1 MQIIRQVEQ
10 MQQTAL
16 DLRASGKRIGFV
28 PTMGFLHEGHL
39 SLMRLARE
47 QADILVASIFVNP
60 TQFGPNEDFESYPRD
75 IERDEQLCRETGVD
89 IIFYPSADEMYLPDA
104 TVVVDEDH
112 LSRVLCGA
120 SRPSHFQ
127 GVLTVVCKLFNIVQP
142 HAAVFGQKDAQQLR
156 LIQQMVRDLNIPVE
170 IVPGP
175 IVRESDGLAMSSRNT
190 YLDEEQRKNALCLRR
205 ALDEAEALHKQGET
219 KAEVILHAMH
229 MIVDETP
236 GAEIDYI
243 ELRDWQTLAPALEIQ
258 QPTLAAL
265 AVRFGKT
272 RLIDNTLL
280 KECRT
285 SSIPEL

>member
-1 MQIIRQVEQ
+1 
-10 MQQTAL
+10 
-16 DLRASGKRIGFV
+16 
-28 PTMGFLHEGHL
+28 
-39 SLMRLARE
+39 
-47 QADILVASIFVNP
+47 
-60 TQFGPNEDFESYPRD
+60 
-75 IERDEQLCRETGVD
+75 
-89 IIFYPSADEMYLPDA
+89 
-104 TVVVDEDH
+104 
-112 LSRVLCGA
+112 
-120 SRPSHFQ
+120 
-127 GVLTVVCKLFNIVQP
+127 
-142 HAAVFGQKDAQQLR
+142 
-156 LIQQMVRDLNIPVE
+156 
-170 IVPGP
+170 
-175 IVRESDGLAMSSRNT
+175 MSSRNT